1 MKLGAISSKNMSA
14 KQLLHLSKLIVVYNY
29 YLVHKLHNFVASE
42 ETILVW
48 NANILY
54 FFISLF

>member
-1 MKLGAISSKNMSA
+1 M
-14 KQLLHLSKLIVVYNY
+14 
-29 YLVHKLHNFVASE
+29 HKLHIVASE

-54 FFISLF
+54 FLISLFKTGYKFPPMNESSDALFTAETVSNFKNLN